1 MNDYMIRATARRKEG
16 QEAELRAFAV
26 SARGVAEEARRAH
39 DTTPVVTAAL
49 GRTMCAA
56 LMMGDMLKEDDDLL
70 TIRIDSDGPMRGLT
84 VTADRNGHVKGYPN
98 RNAVLVPN
106 RADGHLDVGTAV
118 GKGTLTVIRDLG
130 LKDPYVGTIDLQS
143 GEIAEDLTYY
153 FAVSEQ
159 IPSSVGLGVLVG
171 GDKSV
176 LQAGGFLIQL
186 MPFASEE
193 TITQLEQ
200 NIRQA
205 PAVTELLR
213 EGLSPEDM
221 LARLL
226 DGFSLEVTETLPVAF
241 HCNCSKERVEKA
253 LLLIGKDAL
262 EEIAKDGKEEKVN
275 CRFCNK
281 SYVFSPDELKKIL
294 SRRSEAS
301 V

>member
-1 MNDYMIRATARRKEG
+1 MFRESR
-16 QEAELRAFAV
+16 
-26 SARGVAEEARRAH
+26 
-39 DTTPVVTAAL
+39 
-49 GRTMCAA
+49 
-56 LMMGDMLKEDDDLL
+56 LKEDDDLL

-106 RADGHLDVGTAV
+106 RADGHLDVGSAV

-176 LQAGGFLIQL
+176 LQAGGFLLQL
-186 MPFASEE
+186 MPFALEE
-193 TITQLEQ
+193 TISRLEQ
-200 NIRQA
+200 NIRRA

-221 LARLL
+221 PPHTGRIDSAAGRSGTRKKNRLY
-226 DGFSLEVTETLPVAF
+226 GRAG
-241 HCNCSKERVEKA
+241 RRRRGRIGRYGKA
-253 LLLIGKDAL
+253 
-262 EEIAKDGKEEKVN
+262 VM
-275 CRFCNK
+275 
-281 SYVFSPDELKKIL
+281 P
-294 SRRSEAS
+294 
-301 V
+301 